1 MTFLKTHGRGLSF
14 IIIVFALNTY
24 LWVSRLNQSFLNTEV
39 LVTSLFGSFIL
50 MSLFMT
56 FLLSTKQR
64 LLVKFFGGL
73 DQVYFWHRFLALMSL
88 GFIFLHQTT
97 ASDDGLIIL
106 SRYLQLG
113 LDVEELGELSR
124 NLFIFLIV
132 MALFSFLFKY
142 EHFKYLHKLMII
154 PYGLGL
160 YHGFASSWV
169 DLLSFDAL
177 SIFMIT
183 TSLLGIFSSL
193 YMLVFYQHVAF
204 KYTGV
209 ITEVTHLNASMIDIK
224 LTFKKKYRF
233 KAGQFTFIKLDDK
246 KIMSGSHPF
255 TISGS
260 EDNSIYFTIKKLGDG
275 TKELYESAYVGMKM
289 HVSKPFGH
297 MTFQTK
303 KAAHVWIA
311 GGIGVTPFI
320 SYLRSHQVLD
330 KPAHLYYAV
339 KTFEDAVHVNLLN
352 HYASIHKNFTFDI
365 IDSQKQGRMSTDIMT
380 INKDTSVSMCGPKPM
395 IDGFVK
401 SIRKMDKDI
410 ELHFEAFSFTG
421 NLVKDIFKYV
431 FNLSKKTL
439 EKLQQ

>member
-14 IIIVFALNTY
+14 IIFVFALNTY

-39 LVTSLFGSFIL
+39 LVTSIFGSFIL
-50 MSLFMT
+50 MSLFLT

-64 LLVKFFGGL
+64 LLVRFFGGL
-73 DQVYFWHRFLALMSL
+73 DQIYFWHRFLALMSL

-113 LDVEELGELSR
+113 LDIEELGELSR
-124 NLFIFLIV
+124 NLFIFFIV

-142 EHFKYLHKLMII
+142 EHFKYLHKLMIL

-160 YHGFASSWV
+160 YHSFASSWV

-177 SIFMIT
+177 SIFMIS
-183 TSLLGIFSSL
+183 TSLLGISSSL

-209 ITEVTHLNASMIDIK
+209 ITEVTHLNASTVDIK
-224 LTFKKKYRF
+224 LVFKKKYRF

-246 KIMSGSHPF
+246 KVMSGSHPF

-260 EDNSIYFTIKKLGDG
+260 ENNAIHFTIKKLGDG
-275 TKELYESAYVGMKM
+275 TKKLYDSAYVGMKM

-303 KAAHVWIA
+303 KDAHVWVA

-339 KTFEDAVHVNLLN
+339 RTFEDAVHVDLLN
-352 HYASIHKNFTFDI
+352 HYASIHQNFTFDI
-365 IDSQKQGRMSTDIMT
+365 IESQKQGRLSIDNMT
-380 INKDTSVSMCGPKPM
+380 VNKNTSVSMCGPKPM
-395 IDGFVK
+395 MDDLVK
-401 SIRKMDKDI
+401 SIRNVDKNI
-410 ELHFEAFSFTG
+410 ELHVEGFSFTG
-421 NLVKDIFKYV
+421 NLVNDVFKYIV
-431 FNLSKKTL
+431 NFTKRTFVNR
-439 EKLQQ
+439 QQ